1 MRDRKKRNI
10 KIGALCCL
18 LVFMGIGYAILSQ
31 TLNISGTAN
40 MQGNWSVKIT
50 NMKLLEANKTGRATE
65 VSSSYTNTTASFEAD
80 LYMPGDSIE
89 YEVTVTNNGNIDAV
103 LNDIKQ
109 TKTNQHKD
117 IKFSNSLI
125 GTEVLTA
132 GSTMTFTMKV
142 EFLESATEI
151 PDIEKTEYKIEL
163 VYIQYNG
170 GEYTPPAQSIGTL
183 SDKILAD
190 NTAQSDSSIN
200 FSQISSD
207 TNGKG
212 LYYTST
218 NTEGNKTTYYFRG
231 DVTNNYVKFRSQT
244 KNTCR
249 YNGKDVEYVD
259 IANEISSDNPTEEQ
273 CLSTN
278 VCVINDYDYIVGI
291 DETTDIKCSDI
302 GGTLA
307 TGENATFTAN
317 VTEYILW
324 RVVRINEDGS
334 TRLITE
340 SPVGRS
346 AFNTN
351 SRDNAYVGYMYG
363 TAGSTTY
370 EATHTNTNNST
381 IKTYLDNWYQEN
393 LLSYTSYMSLDAGF
407 CNDRSIASTANTW
420 NSSDKALGYGTED
433 TYYGAYNRLYKRKQ
447 PQFACL
453 QTNDLFTTATSSKGN
468 KALTYPV
475 GLITL
480 DEVVYAGGS
489 YEATNENY
497 YLNNNTDYWTMSPWH
512 FGGVDAFVGRVNGFD
527 SVFYGSSS
535 AVLGVRATVNLSSYV
550 EITSGD
556 GTFDNPYVIK

>member
-1 MRDRKKRNI
+1 MKDRKKRNI
-10 KIGALCCL
+10 IIGALCSL

-103 LNDIKQ
+103 LNNIKQ

-142 EFLESATEI
+142 EFLESATEM

-190 NTAQSDSSIN
+190 NTAQSDSSID
-200 FSQISSD
+200 FSKMSSD

-231 DVTNNYVKFRSQT
+231 NVTNNYVKFASQT
-244 KNTCR
+244 RNKCT
-249 YNGKDVEYVD
+249 YNGKSVAYFDFTNGEFEY
-259 IANEISSDNPTEEQ
+259 NPTEEQ

-278 VCVINDYDYIVGI
+278 VCENSPYYGTFVGI
-291 DETTDIKCSDI
+291 DETTDTKCSNT

-307 TGENATFTAN
+307 TEKATFTSN
-317 VTEYILW
+317 VTEDILW

-340 SPVGRS
+340 NTVGSS

-351 SRDNAYVGYMYG
+351 YNDNAYEGYMYG

-370 EATHTNTNNST
+370 EATHANTNDST
-381 IKTYLDNWYQEN
+381 IKDYLDNWYQTN
-393 LLSYTSYMSLDAGF
+393 LLSYSSYMSPDAGF
-407 CNDRSIASTANTW
+407 CNDRSVAPTANTW
-420 NSSDKALGYGTED
+420 NSSDTALGYGTNI
-433 TYYGAYNRLYKRKQ
+433 THYGASNRLVNTKQ
-447 PQFACL
+447 PQFACP
-453 QTNDLFTTATSSKGN
+453 QTNDLFTTSTSSKGN

-480 DEVVYAGGS
+480 DEVVYAGGV
-489 YEATNENY
+489 YGEVNQNY
-497 YLNNNTDYWTMSPWH
+497 YLNNSTEYWTMSPWR
-512 FGGVDAFVGRVNGFD
+512 FGGGGASVGVVDGGDDV
-527 SVFYGSSS
+527 YGDYSSL
-535 AVLGVRATVNLSSYV
+535 VLGVRAAVNLASNV

-556 GTFDNPYVIK
+556 GSVDNPYIVK

>member
-1 MRDRKKRNI
+1 MKDRKKRNI
-10 KIGALCCL
+10 IIGALCSL

-31 TLNISGTAN
+31 TLNISGIAN
-40 MQGNWSVKIT
+40 MKGNWSVKIT

-142 EFLESATEI
+142 EFLESAEAI

-231 DVTNNYVKFRSQT
+231 NVTNNYVKFGSQT

-249 YNGKDVEYVD
+249 YNGTDVMYLDPVKAVYEY
-259 IANEISSDNPTEEQ
+259 NPTEEQ

-278 VCVINDYDYIVGI
+278 VCVTTSDEPIVGI
-291 DETTDIKCSDI
+291 DETTREKCSDR

-307 TGENATFTAN
+307 TEKATFTSN
-317 VTEYILW
+317 VTEDILW

-340 SPVGRS
+340 SPVGSS
-346 AFNTN
+346 AFNSN
-351 SRDNAYVGYMYG
+351 KYDNAYEGYMYG

-370 EATHTNTNNST
+370 EATHANTNNST
-381 IKTYLDNWYQEN
+381 MKTYLDNWYQEN
-393 LLSYTSYMSLDAGF
+393 LLSYTSYISLDAGF
-407 CNDRSIASTANTW
+407 CNDRSVASTANTW
-420 NSSDKALGYGTED
+420 NSYDKALGYGRNS
-433 TYYGAYNRLYKRKQ
+433 TYYGAYNRLSNLKQ
-447 PQFACL
+447 PQFACP
-453 QTNDLFTTATSSKGN
+453 QANDLFTTTTSSKGN
-468 KALTYPV
+468 KVLTYPV

-489 YEATNENY
+489 YDEENQNY
-497 YLNNNTDYWTMSPWH
+497 YLNNNTLYWTMSPWY
-512 FGGVDAFVGRVNGFD
+512 FGGLDACIGNVNGGDVVYFGT
-527 SVFYGSSS
+527 SLP
-535 AVLGVRATVNLSSYV
+535 VLGVRATVNLSSYV

-556 GTFDNPYVIK
+556 GTIDNPYIVK

>member
-10 KIGALCCL
+10 IIGSLCCL

-40 MQGNWSVKIT
+40 MKGNWNVKIT

-132 GSTMTFTMKV
+132 GSTMKFTMKV
-142 EFLESATEI
+142 EFLESATEM

-183 SDKILAD
+183 SDQILAD
-190 NTAQSDSSIN
+190 NTAQSDSSID

-231 DVTNNYVKFRSQT
+231 NVTNNYVKFGTQTQT

-249 YNGKDVEYVD
+249 YNGKDVVYYDPETD
-259 IANEISSDNPTEEQ
+259 NLEDNPTEEQ

-278 VCVINDYDYIVGI
+278 VCVVPEEESYVGV
-291 DETTDIKCSDI
+291 DDTTCTDA
-302 GGTLA
+302 GGTL
-307 TGENATFTAN
+307 TSENATFTAN
-317 VTEYILW
+317 VTEDIIW
-324 RVVRINEDGS
+324 RIVRINEDGS
-334 TRLITE
+334 VRIITE
-340 SPVGRS
+340 NPVGSS
-346 AFNTN
+346 AYNAIY
-351 SRDNAYVGYMYG
+351 RDNAYVGYMYG

-370 EATHTNTNNST
+370 EATHANTNNST
-381 IKTYLDNWYQEN
+381 MKTYLDNWYQEN
-393 LLSYTSYMSLDAGF
+393 LLSYSSYMSLDAGF
-407 CNDRSIASTANTW
+407 CNDRSIYTG
-420 NSSDKALGYGTED
+420 LGYGTNY
-433 TYYGAYNRLYKRKQ
+433 TYYGVYNRKNANQ
-447 PQFACL
+447 PQFACP
-453 QTNDLFTTATSSKGN
+453 QTNDLFTMSTSSKGN

-475 GLITL
+475 GLLTL
-480 DEVVYAGGS
+480 DEVIYAGGL
-489 YEATNENY
+489 YNEDNQNY
-497 YLNNNTDYWTMSPWH
+497 YLYNSTTYWTMSPGY
-512 FGGVDAFVGRVNGFD
+512 FVGGAAFVGNVLGRVYVGGLSPNN
-527 SVFYGSSS
+527 VF
-535 AVLGVRATVNLSSYV
+535 GVRATVNLSSYV

-556 GTFDNPYVIK
+556 GTIDNPYIVK

>member
-10 KIGALCCL
+10 IIGALCCL

-142 EFLESATEI
+142 EFLESGEAI

-190 NTAQSDSSIN
+190 NTAQSDSSID

-231 DVTNNYVKFRSQT
+231 NVDNNYVKFGSQT
-244 KNTCR
+244 KNKCT
-249 YNGKDVEYVD
+249 YNGKDVAYYDPANIDFEY
-259 IANEISSDNPTEEQ
+259 NPTEEQ

-278 VCVINDYDYIVGI
+278 VCANSTYYGNIVGV
-291 DETTDIKCSDI
+291 DDTTCTDY
-302 GGTLA
+302 GGTS
-307 TGENATFTAN
+307 TGENATFASN
-317 VTEYILW
+317 VTEDILW

-340 SPVGRS
+340 SPVGSS

-351 SRDNAYVGYMYG
+351 YRDNAYVGYMYG

-381 IKTYLDNWYQEN
+381 VKDYLDNWYQTN
-393 LLSYTSYMSLDAGF
+393 LLSYSSYMSLDAGF

-420 NSSDKALGYGTED
+420 YSSDTALGYGRNI
-433 TYYGAYNRLYKRKQ
+433 TYYGAYNRLVNTKQ
-447 PQFACL
+447 PQFACP
-453 QTNDLFTTATSSKGN
+453 QTNDLFTTSTSSKGN

-475 GLITL
+475 GLITI
-480 DEVVYAGGS
+480 DELMYAGGK
-489 YEATNENY
+489 YNNANATY
-497 YLNNNTDYWTMSPWH
+497 YLNNSTIYWTMSPWH
-512 FGGVDAFVGRVNGFD
+512 FDDGFAAIGSVLGGGYVSLDFSLNVI
-527 SVFYGSSS
+527 
-535 AVLGVRATVNLSSYV
+535 GVRAAVNLSSYI
-550 EITSGD
+550 EITSGN
-556 GTFDNPYVIK
+556 GTFDNPYVVK

>member
-1 MRDRKKRNI
+1 MRDRKKRNTI
-10 KIGALCCL
+10 IGVLCCL
-18 LVFMGIGYAILSQ
+18 LVVMGIGYAILSQ
-31 TLNISGTAN
+31 TLNISGIAN
-40 MQGNWSVKIT
+40 MKGNWNVRIT
-50 NMKLLEANKTGRATE
+50 NMELLSENKTGRAEE
-65 VSSSYTNTTASFEAD
+65 VSHSFTDTTATFTAD

-142 EFLESATEI
+142 EFLESAEAI

-231 DVTNNYVKFRSQT
+231 NVTNNYVKFVSQT
-244 KNTCR
+244 RNTCK
-249 YNGKDVEYVD
+249 YNGEEVAYYDLENGKLEY
-259 IANEISSDNPTEEQ
+259 ILTEGQ

-278 VCVINDYDYIVGI
+278 VCANSPYYGNIVGV
-291 DETTDIKCSDI
+291 DDTTCTDA
-302 GGTLA
+302 GGTL
-307 TGENATFTAN
+307 TSENATFTAN
-317 VTEYILW
+317 VTEDILW

-340 SPVGRS
+340 SPVGSS
-346 AFNTN
+346 AFNSTMN
-351 SRDNAYVGYMYG
+351 DNAYVGYMYG

-393 LLSYTSYMSLDAGF
+393 LLSYSSYMSLDAGF
-407 CNDRSIASTANTW
+407 CNDRSVSENGMSTNFTIYGI
-420 NSSDKALGYGTED
+420 NSRFVVDESGG
-433 TYYGAYNRLYKRKQ
+433 
-447 PQFACL
+447 PQFACP
-453 QTNDLFTTATSSKGN
+453 QTNDLFTTSASSKGN

-475 GLITL
+475 GLLTA
-480 DEVVYAGGS
+480 DELMYAGGLFG
-489 YEATNENY
+489 TENGDY
-497 YLNNNTDYWTMSPWH
+497 YLNNNKTYWTMTP
-512 FGGVDAFVGRVNGFD
+512 FR
-527 SVFYGSSS
+527 FYSSS
-535 AVLGVRATVNLSSYV
+535 ISSILYAEKMINYSSTDSEIFVRPVINLSSYV
-550 EITSGD
+550 EITGGN
-556 GTFDNPYVIK
+556 GTIDNPYIVK

>member
-1 MRDRKKRNI
+1 MKDRKKRNI
-10 KIGALCCL
+10 IIGALCCL

-142 EFLESATEI
+142 EFLESAEAI

-190 NTAQSDSSIN
+190 NTAQSDSSID

-231 DVTNNYVKFRSQT
+231 AVDNNYVKFGSQT
-244 KNTCR
+244 KDTCR
-249 YNGKDVEYVD
+249 YNGKDVMYFNSITYEY
-259 IANEISSDNPTEEQ
+259 NLTEEQ

-278 VCVINDYDYIVGI
+278 VCTNTPYGTLVGL
-291 DETTDIKCSDI
+291 DDSTCTAW
-302 GGTLA
+302 GGTL
-307 TGENATFTAN
+307 TSEKATFTVN
-317 VTEYILW
+317 GTTEDILW

-334 TRLITE
+334 TRLIAE
-340 SPVGRS
+340 EKVGQS
-346 AFNTN
+346 EFN
-351 SRDNAYVGYMYG
+351 SSYDDNAYVGYMYG
-363 TAGSTTY
+363 TTGSTTY
-370 EATHTNTNNST
+370 EATHANTNDST
-381 IKTYLDNWYQEN
+381 IKTYVDNWYQEN
-393 LLSYTSYMSLDAGF
+393 LLSYTSYMSVDAGF
-407 CNDRSIASTANTW
+407 CNDRSIATTANTW
-420 NSSDKALGYGTED
+420 NSNDTALGYGANK
-433 TYYGAYNRLYKRKQ
+433 TYYGAYNRLENTKQ
-447 PQFACL
+447 PQFACP
-453 QTNDLFTTATSSKGN
+453 QTNDLFTTSTSSKGN

-475 GLITL
+475 GLVTS
-480 DEVVYAGGS
+480 DEVVYAGGV
-489 YEATNENY
+489 YGEENQNY
-497 YLNNNTDYWTMSPWH
+497 YLNNNITALYWAMSPCYSGDSNSTAS
-512 FGGVDAFVGRVNGFD
+512 FGGGGVGDID
-527 SVFYGSSS
+527 SYI
-535 AVLGVRATVNLSSYV
+535 VLGVRPVINLASYV
-550 EITSGD
+550 EITGGD
-556 GTFDNPYVIK
+556 GTIDNPYIVK

>member
-10 KIGALCCL
+10 IIGALCCL

-31 TLNISGTAN
+31 TLNISGIAN

-142 EFLESATEI
+142 EFLESGEAI

-190 NTAQSDSSIN
+190 NTAQSDSSID

-218 NTEGNKTTYYFRG
+218 NTEGNKTTLNI
-231 DVTNNYVKFRSQT
+231 VTSDKDIASYT
-244 KNTCR
+244 I
-249 YNGKDVEYVD
+249 NGKKY
-259 IANEISSDNPTEEQ
+259 NWSSSYIELSGLNQTLTITFYDKLGN
-273 CLSTN
+273 STN
-278 VCVINDYDYIVGI
+278 VNCNI
-291 DETTDIKCSDI
+291 
-302 GGTLA
+302 
-307 TGENATFTAN
+307 
-317 VTEYILW
+317 EYIPYDSP
-324 RVVRINEDGS
+324 ITPSGS
-334 TRLITE
+334 ETIIASEYTDTLKVWIE
-340 SPVGRS
+340 SKKRSGR
-346 AFNTN
+346 
-351 SRDNAYVGYMYG
+351 
-363 TAGSTTY
+363 
-370 EATHTNTNNST
+370 
-381 IKTYLDNWYQEN
+381 
-393 LLSYTSYMSLDAGF
+393 TSYYVTHVWAKDPYNQFKLKVDIIEYKYA
-407 CNDRSIASTANTW
+407 NEKSITKHFPTA
-420 NSSDKALGYGTED
+420 E
-433 TYYGAYNRLYKRKQ
+433 
-447 PQFACL
+447 
-453 QTNDLFTTATSSKGN
+453 
-468 KALTYPV
+468 
-475 GLITL
+475 GLN
-480 DEVVYAGGS
+480 A
-489 YEATNENY
+489 
-497 YLNNNTDYWTMSPWH
+497 
-512 FGGVDAFVGRVNGFD
+512 
-527 SVFYGSSS
+527 
-535 AVLGVRATVNLSSYV
+535 
-550 EITSGD
+550 
-556 GTFDNPYVIK
+556 

>member
-10 KIGALCCL
+10 IIGALCCL

-50 NMKLLEANKTGRATE
+50 NMKLLEANKTGRAEE

-142 EFLESATEI
+142 EFLESATEM

-190 NTAQSDSSIN
+190 NTAQSDSSID

-231 DVTNNYVKFRSQT
+231 NVTNNYVKFGTQTQT

-249 YNGKDVEYVD
+249 YNGKDVVYYDPETD
-259 IANEISSDNPTEEQ
+259 NLEDNPTEEQ

-278 VCVINDYDYIVGI
+278 VCVVPEEEIFVGV
-291 DETTDIKCSDI
+291 DDTTCTDA
-302 GGTLA
+302 GGTL
-307 TGENATFTAN
+307 TSENATFTAN
-317 VTEYILW
+317 VTEDILW

-334 TRLITE
+334 VRLITE
-340 SPVGRS
+340 NPVGSS
-346 AFNTN
+346 AYNAIY
-351 SRDNAYVGYMYG
+351 RDNAYVGYMYG
-363 TAGSTTY
+363 TTGSTAY
-370 EATHTNTNNST
+370 EATHANTNNST

-393 LLSYTSYMSLDAGF
+393 LLSYSSYMSLDAGF

-420 NSSDKALGYGTED
+420 NSSDTALGYGRNI
-433 TYYGAYNRLYKRKQ
+433 TYYGVYNRLVNTKQ
-447 PQFACL
+447 PQFACP
-453 QTNDLFTTATSSKGN
+453 QTNDLFTMSTSSKGN

-475 GLITL
+475 GLLTL
-480 DEVVYAGGS
+480 DEVIYAGGLC
-489 YEATNENY
+489 NEGNQNY
-497 YLNNNTDYWTMSPWH
+497 YLYNSTTYWTMSPW
-512 FGGVDAFVGRVNGFD
+512 FSDGNSAFVGYVSGVIYVGGISPNNAF
-527 SVFYGSSS
+527 
-535 AVLGVRATVNLSSYV
+535 GVRAAVNLSSYV
-550 EITSGD
+550 EITSGN
-556 GTFDNPYVIK
+556 GTFDNPYVVK

>member
-10 KIGALCCL
+10 IIVALCCL
-18 LVFMGIGYAILSQ
+18 LVFMGVGYAILSQ
-31 TLNISGTAN
+31 TLTINGIGN
-40 MQGNWSVKIT
+40 VKGNWNVEIT
-50 NMKLLEANKTGRATE
+50 SITLKSQTGRATE
-65 VSSSYTNTTASFEAD
+65 VSSSYTKTTASFEAD

-109 TKTNQHKD
+109 TKTNRHKD

-142 EFLESATEI
+142 EFLESATAI

-190 NTAQSDSSIN
+190 NTAQSDSSID

-218 NTEGNKTTYYFRG
+218 NTEGNATTYYFRG
-231 DVTNNYVKFRSQT
+231 NVTNNYVKFGSQT

-249 YNGKDVEYVD
+249 YNGKDVAYFDLANGVLEY
-259 IANEISSDNPTEEQ
+259 NPTEEQ

-278 VCVINDYDYIVGI
+278 VCANSTYYGTFVGM
-291 DETTDIKCSDI
+291 DETTDTKCSDT

-307 TGENATFTAN
+307 TEKATFTSN
-317 VTEYILW
+317 VTEDILW

-340 SPVGRS
+340 NTVGSS

-351 SRDNAYVGYMYG
+351 YNDNAYVGYMYG

-370 EATHTNTNNST
+370 EATHANTNNST
-381 IKTYLDNWYQEN
+381 MKTYLDNWYQEN
-393 LLSYTSYMSLDAGF
+393 LLSYTSYMSVDAGF
-407 CNDRSIASTANTW
+407 CNDRSVASTAKTW
-420 NSSDKALGYGTED
+420 VGDDTALGYGTNR
-433 TYYGAYNRLYKRKQ
+433 TYYGASNRLENIKQ
-447 PQFACL
+447 PQFACP
-453 QTNDLFTTATSSKGN
+453 QTNDLFTTNTSTKGN

-480 DEVVYAGGS
+480 DEAVYAGGV
-489 YEATNENY
+489 YGEGNQNY
-497 YLNNNTDYWTMSPWH
+497 YLNNNTFYWTMSPWD
-512 FGGVDAFVGRVNGFD
+512 FGGGHAYVGGVSVLDVGSDFVI
-527 SVFYGSSS
+527 
-535 AVLGVRATVNLSSYV
+535 GVRAAVNLSSYV
-550 EITSGD
+550 EITGGD
-556 GTFDNPYVIK
+556 GSVDNPYIVK

>member
-10 KIGALCCL
+10 IIGALCCL

-31 TLNISGTAN
+31 TLNISGIAN
-40 MQGNWSVKIT
+40 MKGNWNVRIT
-50 NMKLLEANKTGRATE
+50 NMELLSENKTGRATE

-132 GSTMTFTMKV
+132 GSTMKFTMKV
-142 EFLESATEI
+142 EFLESAESI
-151 PDIEKTEYKIEL
+151 PDVEKTEYKIEL

-190 NTAQSDSSIN
+190 NTAQSDSSID

-231 DVTNNYVKFRSQT
+231 NVDNNYVKFGSQT
-244 KNTCR
+244 KNKCT
-249 YNGKDVEYVD
+249 YNGKDVAYDPETYNFEY
-259 IANEISSDNPTEEQ
+259 NPTEEQ

-278 VCVINDYDYIVGI
+278 VCANSPQYGNIVGVA
-291 DETTDIKCSDI
+291 DTTCTAM
-302 GGTLA
+302 GGTL
-307 TGENATFTAN
+307 TSENATFTAN
-317 VTEYILW
+317 VTEDILW

-340 SPVGRS
+340 SPVGSS
-346 AFNTN
+346 AFNTKHN
-351 SRDNAYVGYMYG
+351 DNAHVGYMYG
-363 TAGSTTY
+363 TARSTTY
-370 EATHTNTNNST
+370 KATHANTNNST

-420 NSSDKALGYGTED
+420 DLSDTALGYRTNYTD
-433 TYYGAYNRLYKRKQ
+433 YGAYNRLVNTNQ
-447 PQFACL
+447 PQFACP
-453 QTNDLFTTATSSKGN
+453 QTNDLFTTTTSSKGN

-475 GLITL
+475 GLITP
-480 DEVVYAGGS
+480 DEVVYAGGT
-489 YEATNENY
+489 YHNANATY
-497 YLNNNTDYWTMSPWH
+497 YLNNSTEYWTMSPCR
-512 FGGVDAFVGRVNGFD
+512 FVGDMAYVGYVVGSGSMNFD
-527 SVFYGSSS
+527 FSGYVI
-535 AVLGVRATVNLSSYV
+535 GVRATVNLSSYV